1 MGELTPPK
9 PIGQADD
16 FSQFNSGEDVL
27 DHWLKTRAL
36 KNEVS
41 GASRTFVVCDET
53 RVVAYYALAT
63 GSAILVEAPGK
74 VRRNM
79 PDPIPVIVLGRLAI
93 DKEWH
98 GNGLGR
104 GLLKDVLLRSLNVAQ
119 EVGVRAL
126 MVHAMSENAKQFYL
140 HHGFTVSPM
149 DDMKLFITLSSKI
162 VIDA

>member
-1 MGELTPPK
+1 MGKLTPPR
-9 PIGQADD
+9 PIDHEDD
-16 FSQFNSGEDVL
+16 STQFSSGEDIL

-63 GSAILVEAPGK
+63 GGAMLAEAPGK
-74 VRRNM
+74 VKRNM

-93 DKEWH
+93 DEQWH
-98 GNGLGR
+98 GKGLGR

-126 MVHAMSENAKQFYL
+126 MVHAMSESAKQFYL
-140 HHGFTVSPM
+140 HHGFAVSPI
-149 DDMKLFITLSSKI
+149 DDMKLFIPLSSKI
-162 VIDA
+162 LK

>member
-1 MGELTPPK
+1 
-9 PIGQADD
+9 
-16 FSQFNSGEDVL
+16 
-27 DHWLKTRAL
+27 LKTRAL

-63 GSAILVEAPGK
+63 GGAMLAEAPGK
-74 VRRNM
+74 VKRNM

-93 DKEWH
+93 DEQWH
-98 GNGLGR
+98 GKGLGR

-126 MVHAMSENAKQFYL
+126 MVHAMSESAKQFYL
-140 HHGFTVSPM
+140 HHGFAVSPI
-149 DDMKLFITLSSKI
+149 DDMKLFIPLSSKI
-162 VIDA
+162 LK

>member
-1 MGELTPPK
+1 MGKLAPPR
-9 PIGQADD
+9 PIDHHDD
-16 FSQFNSGEDVL
+16 TAQFSSGEEIL

-63 GSAILVEAPGK
+63 GSAMLTEAPGK
-74 VRRNM
+74 VKRNM
-79 PDPIPVIVLGRLAI
+79 PDPIPVIVVGRLAI
-93 DKEWH
+93 DEEWH
-98 GNGLGR
+98 GKGLGQ

-126 MVHAMSENAKQFYL
+126 MVHAMSESAKQFYL
-140 HHGFTVSPM
+140 HHGFVVSPI
-149 DDMKLFITLSSKI
+149 DDMKLFIPLSSKI
-162 VIDA
+162 LK